1 MSDLV
6 NRARDVADFS
16 KSAPS
21 ELLRELADRI
31 EALEAERRSLS
42 LDLLAAQGQAEE
54 AYAAQLKAEAE
65 RDRLR
70 EALHRLMM
78 ARAALIGC
86 NE

>member
-6 NRARDVADFS
+6 SRARDVAHFS

-31 EALEAERRSLS
+31 EALEAERRSLA

-54 AYAAQLKAEAE
+54 AYAAQLTAEAE

-70 EALHRLMM
+70 EVLQRLLM
-78 ARAALIGC
+78 ARAALIGGSG
-86 NE
+86 